1 MEEEEMGETCRIY
14 EEEVQ
19 ILFLRVNMKGTDT
32 MNTTQV
38 AGHKIMVKQIGWEGT
53 EWFHLAQN
61 MDYWWALMRTVINH
75 HVL

>member
-1 MEEEEMGETCRIY
+1 MEEEKMGETCRIY

-38 AGHKIMVKQIGWEGT
+38 AGHKIMVK
-53 EWFHLAQN
+53 
-61 MDYWWALMRTVINH
+61 
-75 HVL
+75 